1 MHVYIH
7 IVRSPH
13 RPIYDSGEPSTSF
26 VSLISVD
33 HSENHG
39 GFVLNKST
47 KYFKKLIAPLIDRFL
62 PLVIG
67 IPEEAWERKKKKS
80 ISPYY
85 LLFMFVV
92 SVVAHDTRGRI
103 RVTFPRVTT
112 IRKEDER
119 SRYLRM

>member
-39 GFVLNKST
+39 RPRFVLNKST
-47 KYFKKLIAPLIDRFL
+47 KYFQKLIAPLIDRFL

-67 IPEEAWERKKKKS
+67 IPEEAWERKKKNLFPR
-80 ISPYY
+80 IICY
-85 LLFMFVV
+85 LCLSFR
-92 SVVAHDTRGRI
+92 SLHTTRG
-103 RVTFPRVTT
+103 
-112 IRKEDER
+112 DEFA
-119 SRYLRM
+119 